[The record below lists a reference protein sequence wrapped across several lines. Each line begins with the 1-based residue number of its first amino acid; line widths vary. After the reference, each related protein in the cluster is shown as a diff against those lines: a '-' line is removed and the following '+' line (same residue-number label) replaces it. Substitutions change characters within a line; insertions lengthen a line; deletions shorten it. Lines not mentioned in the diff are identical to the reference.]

1 MASVCSLYYDEFRE
15 NHKTKYLASSCLVL
29 DSNLGFT
36 LYSQID
42 VLPFFP
48 PNRGDIKVNFF
59 LDNDFQDRKFHDLTD
74 YICAL
79 AKNIFMQNVCDL
91 F

>member
-1 MASVCSLYYDEFRE
+1 MTSVCSLRYDKFRE
-15 NHKTKYLASSCLVL
+15 KYKTKYVASSCLVL
-29 DSNLGFT
+29 DSNLCFT
-36 LYSQID
+36 LYSQIE
-42 VLPFFP
+42 VLPSFQ

-59 LDNDFQDRKFHDLTD
+59 LENYFQEGKFHDLTD
-74 YICAL
+74 CICAL